1 MVYNYLRG
9 RLVVP
14 LLAVVVVV
22 VVAAVVG
29 REAGKGGSEEEED
42 DEDEAAGEEEVE
54 DMIGLAT
61 GVSVVGV
68 NAESSE
74 PEGCG
79 DFGEGKDGG
88 VDEVFKRVEAEELIT
103 ADVGLSSALPGE

>member
-9 RLVVP
+9 RLVDP
-14 LLAVVVVV
+14 LLVV

-29 REAGKGGSEEEED
+29 TEAGKGGNEEEE
-42 DEDEAAGEEEVE
+42 EEEEEKAAGEEEAE
-54 DMIGLAT
+54 DMARSAA

-68 NAESSE
+68 NAETGE

-79 DFGEGKDGG
+79 DFREGKDGG
-88 VDEVFKRVEAEELIT
+88 VDEVFSKLGDGRVG
-103 ADVGLSSALPGE
+103 DSG

>member
-14 LLAVVVVV
+14 LLVV

-29 REAGKGGSEEEED
+29 EGTEAGKGGNEEEE
-42 DEDEAAGEEEVE
+42 EEEEEEAAGEEEAE
-54 DMIGLAT
+54 DMTGSAA
-61 GVSVVGV
+61 GVSAVGA
-68 NAESSE
+68 NAETSE

-79 DFGEGKDGG
+79 DSREGKDGG
-88 VDEVFKRVEAEELIT
+88 VDEVFSKLGEGRVG
-103 ADVGLSSALPGE
+103 DSG

>member
-14 LLAVVVVV
+14 LLVVV
-22 VVAAVVG
+22 VVAAVMGIEV
-29 REAGKGGSEEEED
+29 GKGRNEEEE
-42 DEDEAAGEEEVE
+42 EEAAGEEEAE
-54 DMIGLAT
+54 DMTGSAA

-68 NAESSE
+68 NAETRE

-79 DFGEGKDGG
+79 DFREGKDGG
-88 VDEVFKRVEAEELIT
+88 VDEVFSKLGDGRVG
-103 ADVGLSSALPGE
+103 DNG

>member
-14 LLAVVVVV
+14 LLVV

-29 REAGKGGSEEEED
+29 EGTEAGKGGNEDEEEE
-42 DEDEAAGEEEVE
+42 EEAAGEEEAE
-54 DMIGLAT
+54 DMTGSAA
-61 GVSVVGV
+61 GVSVVGA

-74 PEGCG
+74 PKGCG
-79 DFGEGKDGG
+79 DSREGKDGG
-88 VDEVFKRVEAEELIT
+88 VDEGFSKLGEGRVG
-103 ADVGLSSALPGE
+103 DSG

>member
-14 LLAVVVVV
+14 LLVV

-29 REAGKGGSEEEED
+29 EGTEAGKGGNEEE
-42 DEDEAAGEEEVE
+42 EAAGEEGAE
-54 DMIGLAT
+54 DMTGSAT
-61 GVSVVGV
+61 GVSVVGA

-79 DFGEGKDGG
+79 DSREGKDGG
-88 VDEVFKRVEAEELIT
+88 VDEGFSKLGEGRVG
-103 ADVGLSSALPGE
+103 DSG